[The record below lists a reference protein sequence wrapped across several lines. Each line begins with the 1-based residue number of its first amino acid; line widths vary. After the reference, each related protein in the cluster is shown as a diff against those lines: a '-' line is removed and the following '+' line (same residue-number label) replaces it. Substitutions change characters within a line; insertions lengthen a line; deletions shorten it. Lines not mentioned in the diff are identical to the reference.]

1 MKPFFAQRLIGR
13 LRNRDGAT
21 MLEAALITPL
31 LLLLTF
37 SIIEFASILYC
48 HLALQNGAA
57 QATRFAVTG
66 NVSGTMSRVDSIKDA
81 FRKATPTLNVPDSGF
96 TFSHLAVGGGAFV
109 GGSGGPNEV
118 ERLTVNYTWT
128 LFTPLL
134 RPFFPNGEIK
144 LSAESTM
151 KNESSPE

>member
-1 MKPFFAQRLIGR
+1 MIRNMLNRLLGR

-66 NVSGTMSRVDSIKDA
+66 SVTGTMSRVDSIKNA
-81 FRKATPTLNVPDSGF
+81 FRRATPTITVPDSGF
-96 TFSHLAVGGGAFV
+96 SFSHLAVGGGAFV
-109 GGSGGPNEV
+109 GGTGGPSEV

-134 RPFFPNGEIK
+134 RPFFTNGQIR
-144 LSAESTM
+144 LRAESTM
-151 KNESSPE
+151 KNEGTP

>member
-1 MKPFFAQRLIGR
+1 MSRYISRRLLGR

-37 SIIEFASILYC
+37 GIIEFASVLDR

-66 NVSGTMSRVDSIKDA
+66 GVTGTMSRVDSIKDA
-81 FRKATPTLNVPDSGF
+81 FRKATPTLSVPDSGF
-96 TFSHLAVGGGAFV
+96 TFSHLAVGGGSFV
-109 GGSGGPNEV
+109 AGTGGPNEV

-128 LFTPLL
+128 LYTPLL
-134 RPFFPNGEIK
+134 RPFFTNGQIK
-144 LSAESTM
+144 LTAESTM
-151 KNESSPE
+151 KNESSVQ

>member
-1 MKPFFAQRLIGR
+1 MSRYLSHRVFAR
-13 LRNRDGAT
+13 LRNRKGAT

-66 NVSGTMSRVDSIKDA
+66 NVTGTMSRVDSIKDA
-81 FRKATPTLNVPDSGF
+81 FRQATPTLSVPDSGF
-96 TFSHLAVGGGAFV
+96 SFSHLAVGGSAFV
-109 GGSGGPNEV
+109 GGTGGPNEL

-134 RPFFPNGEIK
+134 RPFFTNGQIR
-144 LSAESTM
+144 LRAESTM
-151 KNESSPE
+151 RNEGPPQ

>member
-1 MKPFFAQRLIGR
+1 MSRYLARRFFGR

-66 NVSGTMSRVDSIKDA
+66 NVSGTMNRVDSIKDA
-81 FRKATPTLNVPDSGF
+81 FRRATPTLSVPDAGF
-96 TFSHLAVGGGAFV
+96 TFSHLAVGGAVFTPGT
-109 GGSGGPNEV
+109 GLPNEV
-118 ERLTVNYTWT
+118 ERLSVDYTWS
-128 LFTPLL
+128 LMTPLL
-134 RPFFPNGEIK
+134 RPFFTNGQIR
-144 LSAESTM
+144 LHAESTM
-151 KNESSPE
+151 KNESSPQ

>member
-1 MKPFFAQRLIGR
+1 MTSYLLRRLFAR

-21 MLEAALITPL
+21 MLEAAFITPL

-37 SIIEFASILYC
+37 SIVEFASILYC

-66 NVSGTMSRVDSIKDA
+66 NVNGTMSRVDSIKAA
-81 FRKATPTLNVPDSGF
+81 FRTATPTLNVPDSGF

-109 GGSGGPNEV
+109 AGTGGPDEV
-118 ERLTVNYTWT
+118 ERLTVNDTWS

-134 RPFFPNGEIK
+134 RPFFTNGEIRLK
-144 LSAESTM
+144 AESTM
-151 KNESSPE
+151 RNESAPQ